1 MEYLLLK
8 QLAYGTGSIGGLAGG
23 ASDAIQNGVSGYLC
37 DGENLNS
44 IYETI
49 VKFYDND
56 NFKQLGKNA
65 FYFQKILIGIKS

>member
-1 MEYLLLK
+1 MELVLLVELLVVLLMLFK
-8 QLAYGTGSIGGLAGG
+8 
-23 ASDAIQNGVSGYLC
+23 NGETGYLC

-56 NFKQLGKNA
+56 NYKQLGKNA
-65 FYFQKILIGIKS
+65 FNFSKNFHWDKIIKKYIKLI